1 MIKLTI
7 SRKILP
13 QNLGFLVTKSTK
25 IYRYIFSQ
33 NNIQE
38 NALILS
44 LILFLSAYVFR
55 QRKINFSCCF
65 LVLSYFMRKKLI
77 LVVIF

>member
-25 IYRYIFSQ
+25 IYGYIFSQ

-44 LILFLSAYVFR
+44 LILFLSAYVLR
-55 QRKINFSCCF
+55 Q
-65 LVLSYFMRKKLI
+65 KKLI
-77 LVVIF
+77 LVVVS